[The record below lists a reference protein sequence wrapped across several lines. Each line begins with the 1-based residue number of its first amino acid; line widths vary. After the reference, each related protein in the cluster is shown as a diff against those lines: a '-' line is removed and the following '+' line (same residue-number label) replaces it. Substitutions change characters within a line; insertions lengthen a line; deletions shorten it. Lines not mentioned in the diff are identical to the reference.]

1 MITDQSAATSQNTAS
16 GATPFDE
23 ILHAETRENQRAET
37 ELKAFVQEEEEVT
50 AALEEKK
57 KQAEVQLRDDA
68 RTELKAYK
76 TSDLGQ
82 ILNSAETEAK
92 EEAAT
97 LESKAKQN
105 MASTAQ
111 SLVSKVTDSDSHLF
125 TQAA

>member
-1 MITDQSAATSQNTAS
+1 MITDQTGATAQNSAS

-23 ILHAETRENQRAET
+23 ILKAETQENQRAEI
-37 ELKAFVQEEEEVT
+37 ELKAFVQEEEEVV

-68 RTELKAYK
+68 RTELKEYK
-76 TSDLGQ
+76 TNSLGQ
-82 ILNSAETEAK
+82 ILNAAEGEAK

-97 LESKAKQN
+97 LESKARQN

-111 SLVSKVTDSDSHLF
+111 SLVAKVTDSDSHLF